1 MTRDDRLF
9 ERAQAIMGRR
19 ANGLYLPILHH
30 LSRRGHARAM
40 LELAG
45 LFSQGND
52 PADLGGTAHVGTPA
66 WLYRRVWLRGGGHGC
81 LAAQNLAMSR
91 FNIGDLHGY
100 RLWLRRAQILGDND
114 AGLELDRFETRQ
126 PFGAAR
132 AIGRGRPLR
141 RSERWPVANA

>member
-1 MTRDDRLF
+1 MRVRCWSWQGCSARETTRRIL
-9 ERAQAIMGRR
+9 AA
-19 ANGLYLPILHH
+19 LPV
-30 LSRRGHARAM
+30 M
-40 LELAG
+40 
-45 LFSQGND
+45 
-52 PADLGGTAHVGTPA
+52 GTPA